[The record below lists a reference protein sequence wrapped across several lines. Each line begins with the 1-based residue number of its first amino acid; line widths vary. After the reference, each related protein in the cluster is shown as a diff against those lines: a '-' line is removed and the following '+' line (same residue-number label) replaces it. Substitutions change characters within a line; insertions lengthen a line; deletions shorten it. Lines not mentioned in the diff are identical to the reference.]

1 MGDGKMIGKML
12 REFMDDLCE
21 KEDYASLRGC
31 IVSLIRD
38 DPTFAGGDYEEA
50 CKYLRDKGRIDG
62 VFQSYEKVPGEPGD
76 KDKSQWDEK
85 YFLDRTFAL
94 GENFSRERLA
104 HVKEVGEYVYRDKP
118 TPGKEEA
125 AKKAQAAQDKPGT
138 SKNTTAPKKPGSPI
152 NLKKY
157 LPILIALLLVIVV
170 VVILVKK
177 KA

>member
-1 MGDGKMIGKML
+1 MIGSVI
-12 REFMDDLCE
+12 REFIPELC
-21 KEDYASLRGC
+21 KKKDYSGLKTC

-38 DPTFAGGDYEEA
+38 DPTFESGQYEEVDE
-50 CKYLRDKGRIDG
+50 YLKKNG
-62 VFQSYEKVPGEPGD
+62 FQDIYQPYEKVPGEPGD

-94 GENFSRERLA
+94 KENFSRERLA
-104 HVKEVGEYVYRDKP
+104 LVKEVGEYVYRDKP

-157 LPILIALLLVIVV
+157 IPILIAVLLVIVV

>member
-1 MGDGKMIGKML
+1 MGDNEMLKETIKEIIYDLCDKKDDVGL
-12 REFMDDLCE
+12 RE
-21 KEDYASLRGC
+21 C

-38 DPTFAGGDYEEA
+38 DPTFVNGDYDEA
-50 CKYLRDKGRIDG
+50 CNCLKDKGRMYG
-62 VFQSYEKVPGEPGD
+62 VFQPYKKVPGEPGD
-76 KDKSQWDEK
+76 KDKSQWDEN
-85 YFLDRTFAL
+85 YFLERTYCL
-94 GENFSRERLA
+94 CENFSRERLA

-138 SKNTTAPKKPGSPI
+138 SKKTTAPKKPGSPI

>member
-1 MGDGKMIGKML
+1 MLGKML
-12 REFMDDLCE
+12 KEFICDLCD
-21 KEDYASLRGC
+21 KKDYVSLREC

-38 DPTFAGGDYEEA
+38 DPTFVSGDYDEA
-50 CKYLRDKGRIDG
+50 CKCLEDKGLDD
-62 VFQSYEKVPGEPGD
+62 VFQPYEKVPGEPGD

-94 GENFSRERLA
+94 KENFSRERLA

-125 AKKAQAAQDKPGT
+125 AKKAQAAQDKPGI
-138 SKNTTAPKKPGSPI
+138 SKNKTAPKKPGSPT

-157 LPILIALLLVIVV
+157 IPLLIALLLVIVV

>member
-1 MGDGKMIGKML
+1 MGDGKMIGKIL
-12 REFMDDLCE
+12 REFMDDQCD
-21 KEDYASLRGC
+21 KKDYVTLRSC
-31 IVSLIRD
+31 VVSIIRD
-38 DPTFAGGDYEEA
+38 DPTFVSGDYEEA
-50 CKYLRDKGRIDG
+50 CKYLRDKGIIDG
-62 VFQSYEKVPGEPGD
+62 VFQPYEKVPGEPGD
-76 KDKSQWDEK
+76 KDKSQWDEN

-94 GENFSRERLA
+94 KENFSRERLA

-125 AKKAQAAQDKPGT
+125 AKKAQAAQGRTGSTK
-138 SKNTTAPKKPGSPI
+138 SKNAPKKLESPT

-157 LPILIALLLVIVV
+157 LPLLIALLLVIVV